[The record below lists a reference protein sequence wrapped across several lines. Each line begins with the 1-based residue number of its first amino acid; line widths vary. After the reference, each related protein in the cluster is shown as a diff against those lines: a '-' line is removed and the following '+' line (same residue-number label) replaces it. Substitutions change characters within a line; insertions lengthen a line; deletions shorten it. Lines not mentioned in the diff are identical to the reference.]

1 MLDEHVTRLS
11 EPYSQQ
17 PQPDEHSLLRLAG
30 PLGLDLAAAV
40 ELGDEIVS
48 DLDTTAYGIG
58 WWKAYQ
64 ELDRQ
69 TRILLSDYLVACARA
84 IPDNLVEAQVER
96 LELDHAA
103 RDFSQWMARGLT
115 SAGRGTV
122 EAPCSPYEDLA
133 SHRVQSHLAGALRA
147 WGSALD
153 CVEGCIIGVA
163 GLPVDL
169 VKADMKKAR
178 DHLRRQASESQALKQ
193 LQADLEQAE
202 AAAGPAGWREWLL
215 GMRNTFV
222 HRGRRTN
229 FWVGDIDDGTAGRLS
244 LRLPLAPG
252 LTDVDAIVQATG
264 LIAATFPVPATDL
277 LGEVS
282 KTVGAFVAETCRI
295 LAHLW
300 RVRRADPGLLAQ
312 SSKQWKQPEA
322 LLIELPA
329 FRGYP
334 SLAQPRGVSTSLGLS
349 PEGAR
354 RLGAAALLHPLD
366 NDRGPDP
373 AIWT

>member
-1 MLDEHVTRLS
+1 MLDKDVTRLS
-11 EPYSQQ
+11 EPYAQ

-30 PLGLDLAAAV
+30 PLGLDMAAAV
-40 ELGDEIVS
+40 ELGDEIVG

-58 WWKAYQ
+58 WWKAYPK
-64 ELDRQ
+64 LDRQ
-69 TRILLSDYLVACARA
+69 MRILLSDYLVACARA

-103 RDFSQWMARGLT
+103 GDFSEWMTRGLT
-115 SAGRGTV
+115 TAEHNTV
-122 EAPCSPYEDLA
+122 DAPRSPYEDLA

-178 DHLRRQASESQALKQ
+178 DHLQKQASSSQALEQ
-193 LQADLEQAE
+193 LQADLERAE
-202 AAAGPAGWREWLL
+202 ATAGPTGWREWLL

-229 FWVGDIDDGTAGRLS
+229 FWVGDSDDGTADSLS
-244 LRLPLAPG
+244 LRLPLAPN
-252 LTDVDAIVQATG
+252 LTDVDAIVQAVG
-264 LIAATFPVPATDL
+264 FIAATFPVPATDL

-282 KTVGAFVAETCRI
+282 KTVGTFVAEACGALTG
-295 LAHLW
+295 LW
-300 RVRRADPGLLAQ
+300 RDRRTDPSLLPQ
-312 SSKQWKQPEA
+312 SSEQWKQPEG
-322 LLIELPA
+322 LLTLPT

-334 SLAQPRGVSTSLGLS
+334 SLAQPPALSTSLGLS

-354 RLGAAALLHPLD
+354 RLAAAALLHPMN

-373 AIWT
+373 TVWT

>member
-1 MLDEHVTRLS
+1 MLDKDVTRLS
-11 EPYSQQ
+11 EPYLQQ

-48 DLDTTAYGIG
+48 DLDTNAYGIG
-58 WWKAYQ
+58 WWKAYR

-103 RDFSQWMARGLT
+103 EDFSKWMARGLT
-115 SAGRGTV
+115 TAEHGTV
-122 EAPCSPYEDLA
+122 DAPSSPYEDLA
-133 SHRVQSHLAGALRA
+133 THRVQSHLAGALRA

-178 DHLRRQASESQALKQ
+178 DHLQKLVSGNQALNQ
-193 LQADLEQAE
+193 LQADLERAE

-229 FWVGDIDDGTAGRLS
+229 FWVGDSDGAVSNLS
-244 LRLPLAPG
+244 LRLPLAPN
-252 LTDVDAIVQATG
+252 LTDADAIVQAAG
-264 LIAATFPVPATDL
+264 LIAATFAVPAADL

-282 KTVGAFVAETCRI
+282 KTVDAFVAEACRA
-295 LAHLW
+295 LTRLW
-300 RVRRADPGLLAQ
+300 RVRRADTGLLPQ
-312 SSKQWKQPEA
+312 NPRQWKQPDG
-322 LLIELPA
+322 LITLPA
-329 FRGYP
+329 FQGYSNLTQSRG
-334 SLAQPRGVSTSLGLS
+334 LSTSLGLS

-354 RLGAAALLHPLD
+354 RLAAAALLHRLG

-373 AIWT
+373 AVWS